1 MNKLQFYSL
10 MFMPYPFI
18 PPADDLPS
26 TWVNLPN
33 TLYDPK
39 VGHRLYNEY
48 LELNVLT
55 EKLGYDGV
63 LVNEHHQTAYGTM
76 PSPNIMASYIV
87 AKTERIK
94 VGVIGN
100 ALPLHGNPMR
110 VAEEIAMLDVI
121 SGGRIISGF
130 VRGTGMEYHSLRANP
145 ATPNPVPAPS
155 TTIGASAEPRSTGP
169 RGLNASDASIGQ
181 ARAWAAKSLISR
193 TASNSKCARRSPS
206 ETCQSRLVNSISP
219 SRTGPATATTARGG
233 RLLRPIVR
241 SR

>member
-18 PPADDLPS
+18 PPAEGLPS

-33 TLYDPK
+33 SYYDPK
-39 VGHRLYNEY
+39 VGHRLYQEY
-48 LELNVLT
+48 LDLNVLT

-76 PSPNIMASYIV
+76 PSPNIMASNIV
-87 AKTERIK
+87 ARTDRIR

-110 VAEEIAMLDVI
+110 VAEEIAMLDVM

-130 VRGTGMEYHSLRANP
+130 VRGTGNEYHSYGID
-145 ATPNPVPAPS
+145 PS
-155 TTIGASAEPRSTGP
+155 TSRERFWEAHDLI
-169 RGLNASDASIGQ
+169 I
-181 ARAWAAKSLISR
+181 KSW
-193 TASNSKCARRSPS
+193 T
-206 ETCQSRLVNSISP
+206 
-219 SRTGPATATTARGG
+219 
-233 RLLRPIVR
+233 
-241 SR
+241 

>member
-18 PPADDLPS
+18 PPAEGLPS

-48 LELNVLT
+48 LDLNVLT

-87 AKTERIK
+87 AKTERI
-94 VGVIGN
+94 
-100 ALPLHGNPMR
+100 P
-110 VAEEIAMLDVI
+110 
-121 SGGRIISGF
+121 
-130 VRGTGMEYHSLRANP
+130 GTGHGLIMQEPDRA
-145 ATPNPVPAPS
+145 
-155 TTIGASAEPRSTGP
+155 AEVILGFIEGVDR
-169 RGLNASDASIGQ
+169 
-181 ARAWAAKSLISR
+181 
-193 TASNSKCARRSPS
+193 
-206 ETCQSRLVNSISP
+206 
-219 SRTGPATATTARGG
+219 
-233 RLLRPIVR
+233 
-241 SR
+241 